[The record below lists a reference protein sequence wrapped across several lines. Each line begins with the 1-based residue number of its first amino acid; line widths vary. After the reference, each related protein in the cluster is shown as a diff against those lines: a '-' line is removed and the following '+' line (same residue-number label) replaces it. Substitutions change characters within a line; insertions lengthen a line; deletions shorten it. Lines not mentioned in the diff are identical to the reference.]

1 MSNSKNVASPEKR
14 GNQNGSKAA
23 NGRKNTGKGAATSN
37 GANKKGVVKYFFLR
51 LLVGLVLL
59 LGGKL
64 MNRLT
69 KKGLRNILNDSRPI
83 SWTNEKISFSWFKN
97 IFIKNVYVPLNI
109 NKIFDESKAT
119 GALFNMKRMN
129 KFQYRNFIW
138 MLMAMPTPENVI
150 TGIIGTILTPNRA
163 IRAKE
168 IIDACAVSTWVI
180 ILPAD
185 IIIYRGHLTT
195 FENAI
200 GAPKKAAWKI
210 VVKDQK
216 ILLSAFQLA
225 ANNDQPNA
233 ISILESGS
241 FKIKQVGKKQRQ
253 VFGLMNGVDPG
264 MVDLVGNT
272 TKGRCL
278 HDWWISYDLG
288 ITYTRMAPTLD
299 SKTQKTGLTVGK
311 VIYFQHQLIVPKAEN
326 NGPLETLFIVIT

>member
-1 MSNSKNVASPEKR
+1 MKNSSSAASPQR
-14 GNQNGSKAA
+14 GNTSSQSA
-23 NGRKNTGKGAATSN
+23 TGKKGGKGVATSN
-37 GANKKGVVKYFFLR
+37 DTNQKGVFQYALIR
-51 LLVGLVLL
+51 LMVTLL
-59 LGGKL
+59 LYVAGKFMKAQQVHAL
-64 MNRLT
+64 QHLVNQTRPKGWT
-69 KKGLRNILNDSRPI
+69 K
-83 SWTNEKISFSWFKN
+83 EKFSFSWFKN
-97 IFIKNVYVPLNI
+97 FLNKHAYI
-109 NKIFDESKAT
+109 PFNLNKVLDASKAT
-119 GALFNMKRMN
+119 GALFNMERMN
-129 KFQYRNFIW
+129 KFQYRNFVY
-138 MLMAMPTPENVI
+138 MLLMPTPENVI
-150 TGIIGTILTPNRA
+150 IGIIGKILTPNRA

-241 FKIKQVGKKQRQ
+241 FKIKSVGKKQRQ

-264 MVDLVGNT
+264 TVDLIGNT
-272 TKGRCL
+272 VKGRCL
-278 HDWWISYDLG
+278 HDWWISYDIG